1 MSTVKFEFQTGIKRT
16 VFDSVFLVGEWNDW
30 QKIAMDSI
38 VCEDGCHGFSKTIT
52 LDESRHGQVVRW
64 GLRGDSPLA
73 PDQWLIP
80 TEVKHPSIKARHR
93 EFTLTQDSHYEVY
106 RFSLSRHLGA
116 NKLKSAE
123 GELTQFSVWAPH
135 AQEVEVVFGSI
146 WDRDAHNLQP
156 YDESDLSAGPLVA
169 ARIAGGYIADDGTDV
184 HSSHPVLKL
193 SKDQSTGIWYSDAKS
208 PKLRFSDYDHRLY
221 MFRVTKQDGSVQFC
235 TDIYSRCQVG
245 FGGVN
250 PEGQRYIGLTQK
262 LDGSVSCSALVD
274 PDKVTKYFKEDVW
287 PEENFI
293 DKGDFWQNEFPNGEP
308 PRQLE
313 ELVIY
318 ELHIGALGFG
328 KDGPGT
334 IEDAI
339 EFLDYIQD
347 LGVNAIELLPMAEF
361 GGGAENWGYATSHY
375 FAIEYGGGGRDK
387 YKFFIRECHRR
398 GIAVLMDVVFN
409 HYVHD
414 ARRAQWQYD
423 STDHANNAYYWYEGH
438 PDQYESFN
446 SIVSAEKRGTGG
458 YVDNGSTGWAPRY
471 YEEVIR
477 QMFISSMI
485 ALVEEFHVD
494 GFRVDQTTSIH
505 SYNRLHANGDPVS
518 PANAFGAKFLRE
530 MTRTLKLIKPD
541 IILTAED
548 HSDDLTHVVSP
559 VNDGGLGFDGSWYSN
574 FYHTL
579 IGDTNHGDKAKILRE
594 AAFGDDRELLMD
606 DLGRSLVSTG
616 HNRIVYH
623 ESHDEAGNGHGTART
638 IRSAVNNAPLFGE
651 TRRYAEARSR
661 WVAAISFLSA
671 GTPMFLFGEEV
682 GAERDFLYGEVLEHR
697 EDLLG
702 LRNGAGKYLFQF
714 YSDLIRLRKRHGG
727 LKSRNIEIVY
737 THNQNR
743 VIAFRRWKDNDQFLV
758 VASLN
763 SQPFNNPAYFLET
776 PLIPNSQWQEIFN
789 SDSEHYWGW
798 NIGNGGIDA
807 RADSTGMKCV
817 LPANGVVVFR
827 REN

>member
-1 MSTVKFEFQTGIKRT
+1 MSTVTFEFQTGIKRK
-16 VFDSVFLVGEWNDW
+16 VFDSVSLVGEWDNW
-30 QKIAMDSI
+30 QENAMDLIECS
-38 VCEDGCHGFSKTIT
+38 DGCPGFSKTIK
-52 LDESRHGQVVRW
+52 LDGSSRGQVVRW
-64 GLRGDSPLA
+64 GLRGNSPLGSN
-73 PDQWLIP
+73 QWLIP
-80 TEVKHPSIKARHR
+80 TEVKHPSIRSRHR
-93 EFTLTQDSHYEVY
+93 EFTLNDDSHHEIY

-116 NKLKSAE
+116 NKVFTAD

-135 AQEVEVVFGSI
+135 AQKVEVVFGSI
-146 WDRDAHNLQP
+146 WDRDTHDFQP
-156 YDESDLSAGPLVA
+156 YDAIELKAGSLVA
-169 ARIAGGYIADDGTDV
+169 SRIAGGYIANDGTDI
-184 HSSHPVLKL
+184 HPSHPVLDM
-193 SKDQSTGIWYSDAKS
+193 SKDYSTGIWYSNIMS
-208 PKLRFSDYDHRLY
+208 PKLRFSDFDHRLY
-221 MFRVTKQDGSVQFC
+221 MFRVTREDGSVRYC

-245 FGGVN
+245 FGNEN
-250 PEGQRYIGLTQK
+250 PKGRRYIGLTQK
-262 LDGSVSCSALVD
+262 LDGSVSCSALVN

-293 DKGDFWQNEFPNGEP
+293 DDDEFWHDEFPNGAP

-313 ELVIY
+313 DLVIY
-318 ELHIGALGFG
+318 ELHVGVLGFG

-387 YKFFIRECHRR
+387 YKFFVRECHRR
-398 GIAVLMDVVFN
+398 GITVLMDVVFN
-409 HYVHD
+409 HYIHD
-414 ARRAQWQYD
+414 ATRAQWQYD
-423 STDHANNAYYWYEGH
+423 STNHANNAYYWYEGH
-438 PDQYESFN
+438 PAQYDEFN
-446 SIVSAEKRGTGG
+446 RSVPAARHGTGG

-471 YEEVIR
+471 HEEVIR
-477 QMFISSMI
+477 QMFISSMV
-485 ALVEEFHVD
+485 ALIEEFHID

-505 SYNRLHANGDPVS
+505 LYNRLHANGDPVS

-548 HSDDLTHVVSP
+548 HSDDLTHVISP
-559 VNDGGLGFDGSWYSN
+559 ADDGGLGFDGSWYSN

-579 IGDTNHGDKAKILRE
+579 IGDTNHGDKAKILTE
-594 AAFGDDRELLMD
+594 AAFGDDRELSMD
-606 DLGRSLVSTG
+606 GLAGALVSTG
-616 HNRIVYH
+616 HGRVVYH

-638 IRSAVNNAPLFGE
+638 IRVAVNGAPLFGE

-661 WVAAISFLSA
+661 FVAAVSMLSA

-682 GAERDFLYGEVLEHR
+682 GAERDFLYGKVLEHR
-697 EDLLG
+697 EDMLG
-702 LRNGAGKYLFQF
+702 LRFGDGKHLFSF
-714 YSDLIRLRKRHGG
+714 YGDIIRLRRNNLG

-743 VIAFRRWKDNDQFLV
+743 IIAFRRWAGSDQFLV
-758 VASLN
+758 VASLSN
-763 SQPFNNPAYFLET
+763 HPFNNPTYFLET
-776 PLIPNSQWQEIFN
+776 PLIPHGHWQEVFN

-798 NIGNGGIDA
+798 NVGNGGADVL
-807 RADSTGMKCV
+807 ADSFGMHCI

-827 REN
+827 YHN